1 VPWQSEPIQESAKVG
16 ERHPDEKQSLHNEVH
31 EIGFKAEH
39 ISNSRKYHVS
49 SIDFPGIQFVMFA
62 HAQY

>member
-1 VPWQSEPIQESAKVG
+1 VRQIQESAKVG
-16 ERHPDEKQSLHNEVH
+16 ESLHNEVH

-62 HAQY
+62 RTQY